1 MKEFDSDPLK
11 SFGYQVRATHR
22 AFDRL
27 LQRHIGKH
35 KVTNG
40 FWYVLRALWRRENM
54 SQRELADEINLTESS
69 TVILIDNMEGAGL
82 VRRKRDEVDRRRI
95 RIQLTPKARK
105 LEAKLLPHAQEIN
118 AVAARGI
125 SKRDLDTF
133 LRVAIRMRQNLLD
146 ELAPGAKER

>member
-1 MKEFDSDPLK
+1 MNDYDSDPLK
-11 SFGYQVRATHR
+11 SYGYQARATHR

-27 LQRHIGKH
+27 LQRYIGKH

-69 TVILIDNMEGAGL
+69 TVILIDNMEKAGR

-95 RIQLTPKARK
+95 RIQLTPKARR
-105 LEAKLLPHAQEIN
+105 LEKKLLPYAAEIN
-118 AVAARGI
+118 AVATKGI
-125 SKRDLDTF
+125 AKRDLDAF
-133 LRVAIRMRQNLLD
+133 LRVAIRMRHNLMNELD
-146 ELAPGAKER
+146 PGTKPR